1 MSVYTL
7 SDFTNNNSDLLQ
19 GASKHSC
26 PMCRSLDQ
34 TSDFSAE
41 RSASQ
46 TSTFSNS
53 NDIDALLG
61 KSRANPGQPT
71 KWNVDPGDT
80 ITYSFVTADSA
91 KSYVGS
97 RKETSIEE
105 VNDRIKQN
113 VRQIF
118 ENNYAKVLPLNFVE
132 VPDSATSNI
141 RIMFSDGPDTD
152 VSAYTYHPGEFRGVS
167 MHLHKLFEKNP
178 ATAFSGS
185 PGSFGYHTLTHEIGH
200 AMGLKHPGNY
210 DSTRDGIADPENSP
224 YLPFDKDN
232 TRNTIMSYNAA
243 YSRFNDPNGENPR
256 SLMPYD
262 IRALQYLYG
271 AREDLSDGDNV
282 YRFDRTNFNTVQ
294 TIWDSGGSDTLDF
307 SALPANNV
315 YSLDMNQGKQL
326 TAKSAL
332 GGLRYYLQPS
342 QLSPV
347 GDRDRAFTVETLLSP
362 NILDRNRTY
371 TTETFGTYIAFG
383 ANIENLVGSP
393 GNDEVAGNELANS
406 ILGGAGNDT
415 ITGGRQSDTL
425 DGGEGN
431 DFIYGSKGLDVL
443 TGGGGDDVLW
453 GGQGNDTIVGG
464 FGRDRIVLEPS
475 GGTDTILEFADG
487 IDFLGLAQGLRYE
500 QLSIAPSANG
510 TEIRISS
517 TGQILAMLPGIALSA
532 IGQSDFVIA

>member
-26 PMCRSLDQ
+26 PLCRSLDQ
-34 TSDFSAE
+34 TSDFSTE

-46 TSTFSNS
+46 ASTFSNS

-61 KSRANPGQPT
+61 RSRVNPGQAT
-71 KWNVDPGDT
+71 KSNVAPGGT
-80 ITYSFVTADSA
+80 ITYSFVTASSA
-91 KSYVGS
+91 KSYFAS
-97 RKETSIEE
+97 RNETNIEE
-105 VNDRIKQN
+105 VNDRIKDN
-113 VRQIF
+113 VRQILRD
-118 ENNYAKVLPLNFVE
+118 NYATVLPLNFVE
-132 VPDSATSNI
+132 VPDSAESNI
-141 RIMFSDGPDTD
+141 RIMFSDGPI
-152 VSAYTYHPGEFRGVS
+152 SAYTYYPGSFRGAAI
-167 MHLHKLFEKNP
+167 HLQKLDENYP
-178 ATAFSGS
+178 AKAFSAG
-185 PGSFGYHTLTHEIGH
+185 PGSFGYYTLIHEIGH

-210 DSTRDGIADPENSP
+210 NSSSSENSQDPP

-232 TRNTIMSYNAA
+232 TRNTIMSYNGA
-243 YSRFNDPNGENPR
+243 YTRFNDPNGENPR

-271 AREDLSDGDNV
+271 ARDDLSGGDNV
-282 YRFDRTNFNTVQ
+282 YKFDRTNFNTVQ

-315 YSLDMNQGKQL
+315 YSLDMNQGKPL

-332 GGLRYYLQPS
+332 QDLGYYLQLS
-342 QLSPV
+342 QLSPGV
-347 GDRDRAFTVETLLSP
+347 PDRL
-362 NILDRNRTY
+362 Y

-383 ANIENLVGSP
+383 VNIENLVGSP
-393 GNDEVAGNELANS
+393 GNDQVIGNELANS

-415 ITGGRQSDTL
+415 IRGLRGNDTL

-431 DFIYGSKGLDVL
+431 DYIYGNKGLDVL

-453 GGQGNDTIVGG
+453 GGQGNDTIIGG
-464 FGRDRIVLEPS
+464 FGRDQILLQPD
-475 GGTDTILEFADG
+475 GGTDTIVDFADG
-487 IDFLGLAQGLRYE
+487 IDFLALVQGLRFE

-510 TEIRISS
+510 TEIRLAS
-517 TGQILAMLPGIALSA
+517 TGQVLAMLPGIALSS
-532 IGQSDFVIA
+532 IGQSDFFTA

>member
-26 PMCRSLDQ
+26 PLCRSLDP
-34 TSDFSAE
+34 TSDSSAE
-41 RSASQ
+41 RSAAQ

-61 KSRANPGQPT
+61 RSRVNPGQPA
-71 KWNVDPGDT
+71 KWNVAPGDT
-80 ITYSFVTADSA
+80 ITYSFVTASSA
-91 KSYVGS
+91 NSYFAS
-97 RKETSIEE
+97 RNETNIEE

-113 VRQIF
+113 VRQILRD
-118 ENNYAKVLPLNFVE
+118 NYATVLPLNFVE

-141 RIMFSDGPDTD
+141 RIMFSDG
-152 VSAYTYHPGEFRGVS
+152 VGAEGYAYTYYPDNLLRGGAI
-167 MHLHKLFEKNP
+167 HLQKIHENDP
-178 ATAFSGS
+178 ARAFSSG
-185 PGSFGYHTLTHEIGH
+185 PGSYGYLTLIHEIGH

-210 DSTRDGIADPENSP
+210 SFSSDGTANSADSP

-232 TRNTIMSYNAA
+232 TRNTIMSYNAS
-243 YSRFNDPNGENPR
+243 YTRFNDPNGENPR

-271 AREDLSDGDNV
+271 ARDDLSGGDNV
-282 YRFDRTNFNTVQ
+282 YKFDRTNFNTVQ

-315 YSLDMNQGKQL
+315 YSLDMNHGKPL

-332 GGLRYYLQPS
+332 RDLGYYLQPS
-342 QLSPV
+342 QLPQSV
-347 GDRDRAFTVETLLSP
+347 DRGS
-362 NILDRNRTY
+362 IY

-393 GNDEVAGNELANS
+393 GNDQAIGNELANS

-415 ITGGRQSDTL
+415 ITGGPQSDTL
-425 DGGEGN
+425 DGGESN
-431 DFIYGSKGLDVL
+431 DYIYGSKGLDVL

-464 FGRDRIVLEPS
+464 FGRDRFVLEPN
-475 GGTDTILEFADG
+475 GGIDTILDFADG
-487 IDFLGLAQGLRYE
+487 FDSLALVRDLKFE

-510 TEIRISS
+510 TEIRLAS
-517 TGQILAMLPGIALSA
+517 TGQVLAMLPGIALSS
-532 IGQSDFVIA
+532 IGQSDFLTHIPQIFRQI